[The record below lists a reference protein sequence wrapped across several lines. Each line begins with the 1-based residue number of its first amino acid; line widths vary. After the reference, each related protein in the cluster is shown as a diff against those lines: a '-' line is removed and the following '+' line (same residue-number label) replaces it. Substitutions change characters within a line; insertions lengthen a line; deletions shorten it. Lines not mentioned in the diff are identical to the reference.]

1 VITLLGLVRAPRR
14 ASSSEADVEPDPDWI
29 IGGIE
34 YDENRLDP
42 P

>member
-14 ASSSEADVEPDPDWI
+14 ASSSEADADPDWI

-34 YDENRLDP
+34 YDEDRLDP